1 MDIPRNGITRKI
13 LRYLMRHPHAQDTV
27 EGIAHWWLLEE
38 QIREGV
44 RQVRAALEQLT
55 SAGLISE
62 IRRADSTIVYR
73 LNPAQRD
80 QIQLLLDTEN

>member
-1 MDIPRNGITRKI
+1 
-13 LRYLMRHPHAQDTV
+13 MRHPHAQDTV